1 MQKWV
6 RSLATI
12 RMNRPHNGQPRLPHD
27 NQISRRGNRSGRSVR
42 SQGPS
47 HYNYSVPRTSEVIPG
62 ATVSIVLKAD
72 QLTGRQVQGEVQDV
86 LTRGNHPRGI
96 KVRLKDG
103 RVGRVQKIVEGISP
117 SIIQNSISSAAAE
130 AKIASVNI
138 TDKKRDTRLEEAD
151 YQSEPPPRTLAA
163 FFPSVEE
170 QIPDFRS
177 NKISV
182 ETVKCPFCGDFEGD
196 EVAVSRHVEEHLI

>member
-1 MQKWV
+1 MAN
-6 RSLATI
+6 LGCHMTI
-12 RMNRPHNGQPRLPHD
+12 K
-27 NQISRRGNRSGRSVR
+27 SVDEETA
-42 SQGPS
+42 
-47 HYNYSVPRTSEVIPG
+47 VADLTSEVIPG

-117 SIIQNSISSAAAE
+117 SIIQNSISNAAAE

-196 EVAVSRHVEEHLI
+196 EVAMKKGLYQQRVHPSPSDAIRVSKLGAHSESFRTNFLPSQL